1 MRQTQSQTVTH
12 SILSYY
18 LRWWKMLIQSLG
30 NKENESSYLA
40 ILKPWKVRREIKL
53 YSLTSSWQGDAS
65 DQDDGH

>member
-18 LRWWKMLIQSLG
+18 LRWWKMPIQSLG

-40 ILKPWKVRREIKL
+40 ILKP
-53 YSLTSSWQGDAS
+53 
-65 DQDDGH
+65 

>member
-40 ILKPWKVRREIKL
+40 ILKP
-53 YSLTSSWQGDAS
+53 
-65 DQDDGH
+65 